1 MHVCEH
7 PISLG
12 YWQESSEK
20 TVKDLNG
27 FSDIREVAEH
37 FCGWGVGVQENP
49 DPSPQCGSPRR
60 EEAPSQGRTRVGCPG
75 AGQRRR
81 NGSLGLVHQL
91 ELHAPVVLVSSSEPL
106 PRGPLPSL
114 ILLSS
119 LLLKS
124 DRC

>member
-7 PISLG
+7 PVSLG

-27 FSDIREVAEH
+27 YSDIREVVVH
-37 FCGWGVGVQENP
+37 VCGWGVGVQKNP

-75 AGQRRR
+75 AG
-81 NGSLGLVHQL
+81 SLGLVHQL

-106 PRGPLPSL
+106 PHGPLPSL